1 LIVTAHA
8 MSGFREQ
15 CLEAGADGYISK
27 PIDAGELA
35 AARRAV
41 ALEST
46 E

>member
-35 AARRAV
+35 AARCAV